1 MLIPISLLAGSAAL
15 DVYANY
21 CVKRSVGFSRWGWG
35 FLALASIIVAFVV
48 LSFAVRH
55 LPLGVAYAV
64 WGGPG
69 MVGPAWWHLVIF
81 RSPPGQKSWGVSYL
95 NSAGRVILES
105 ACLTTL
111 VS

>member
-48 LSFAVRH
+48 LSFAVRY

-64 WGGPG
+64 WGSLG
-69 MVGPAWWHLVIF
+69 MVGTALLDIFIF
-81 RSPPGQKSWGVSYL
+81 RSPLGKKGWVGIFFIVAGMLLL
-95 NSAGRVILES
+95 NMA
-105 ACLTTL
+105 
-111 VS
+111 

>member
-21 CVKRSVGFSRWGWG
+21 SVKRSVGFSRWGWG

-48 LSFAVRH
+48 LSFAVRY

-64 WGGPG
+64 WGSLG
-69 MVGPAWWHLVIF
+69 MVGTALLDIFIF
-81 RSPPGQKSWGVSYL
+81 RSPLGKKGWVGIFFIVAGMLLL
-95 NSAGRVILES
+95 NMA
-105 ACLTTL
+105 
-111 VS
+111 